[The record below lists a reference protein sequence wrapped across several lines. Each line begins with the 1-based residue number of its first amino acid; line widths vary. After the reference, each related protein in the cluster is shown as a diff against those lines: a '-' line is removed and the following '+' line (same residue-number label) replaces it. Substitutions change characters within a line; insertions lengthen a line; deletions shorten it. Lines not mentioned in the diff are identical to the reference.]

1 MASVTATGCHRLYV
15 SWWDAVSGAQ
25 RTLTRMPRI
34 RAETRRD
41 TGAFRRN
48 LATFNRWR
56 SRQGSR
62 YVRIQGVIA
71 RLGLPCASAQLPL
84 ALPPAVTRTV
94 EDIRTSTV
102 TPAHGAGSAWPRR
115 PRCVHGTRCSGRWP
129 PAQWPVVPY
138 EAARAVARLQ
148 SADRR
153 PGART
158 AQSTASPHATDV
170 AYFLTRD
177 DLHRSSLL
185 LTPSSASSGMEAS
198 DILANIAFTTSGAL
212 VDCVDSA
219 FLERAAPFVC

>member
-25 RTLTRMPRI
+25 RTRTQMPRI
-34 RAETRRD
+34 GAETRRD

-84 ALPPAVTRTV
+84 ALPPGVTRPV

-102 TPAHGAGSAWPRR
+102 TPAHGAGWAWPRR
-115 PRCVHGTRCSGRWP
+115 PRCMHGGRCCWRWP
-129 PAQWPVVPY
+129 PARWPMVPY
-138 EAARAVARLQ
+138 EASRAAPRRK

-153 PGART
+153 PRACA
-158 AQSTASPHATDV
+158 AQSTASPHATAG

-219 FLERAAPFVC
+219 CLECAAPLAC